1 MYRMFGRFAA
11 TGAETGGVGDT
22 PSEQAESATTLAMTP
37 AMAAPT
43 ARSLGTVGN
52 VDRCDLELCIVI

>member
-1 MYRMFGRFAA
+1 
-11 TGAETGGVGDT
+11 
-22 PSEQAESATTLAMTP
+22 MTP